1 MGNVRNSG
9 LRHSIMLTKIA
20 IIIDTSISM
29 SEDPEHPIAWTQQ
42 LPDLGDHL
50 KDYPMG
56 ALAIQ
61 IAKSIASK
69 AQAMDSIT
77 CDIFAFDD
85 DRVAPKKY
93 KSFDEIPAPNGGT
106 PMADCLEFLV
116 DQGYDKIYAIS
127 DGPANR
133 PATAPWPDG
142 VATIFVIPTIEDA
155 GSALESMVHYDPH
168 TAATII
174 AAFFL

>member
-1 MGNVRNSG
+1 MA
-9 LRHSIMLTKIA
+9 KIA

-29 SEDPEHPIAWTQQ
+29 RDSRLHQIAWTQQ
-42 LPDLGDHL
+42 MPDLGDHL

-56 ALAIQ
+56 ALAIK

-77 CDIFAFDD
+77 CDIFAFGDG
-85 DRVAPKKY
+85 VPPKKY
-93 KSFDEIPAPNGGT
+93 KSFDEIPAPSGGT
-106 PMADCLEFLV
+106 PMTDCLEFLV
-116 DQGYDKIYAIS
+116 DQGYRMIYAIS
-127 DGPANR
+127 DGVANR

-155 GSALESMVHYDPH
+155 GSALESMVHSDPH